1 MLRPWATV
9 GRTSGH
15 DDVLAFGAGASGID
29 GSVLPSC
36 SLPDLSVV
44 ALTTAA
50 SFGLAAR
57 ILTGGKGG
65 ALLPGPLAADVA
77 AFRPDGAGIE
87 CVDAAVAGSDADST
101 GACCAGWPG
110 ARTYQHLR

>member
-1 MLRPWATV
+1 
-9 GRTSGH
+9 
-15 DDVLAFGAGASGID
+15 
-29 GSVLPSC
+29 
-36 SLPDLSVV
+36 
-44 ALTTAA
+44 LT
-50 SFGLAAR
+50 AR

-87 CVDAAVAGSDADST
+87 CVDAAVAGSDADSA